1 MIATGQTVVMLAVQG
16 DWLALVIYG
25 TCLAGALLAAAAVI
39 EGVRRWRQRGEKTLT
54 ASDQLATYRALY
66 NRGEISQEEFDRL
79 RDALGGEIR
88 RAAAPPAPP
97 PAAPASIP
105 QNGQSPPTNGVRPE

>member
-39 EGVRRWRQRGEKTLT
+39 EGVPTL
-54 ASDQLATYRALY
+54 
-66 NRGEISQEEFDRL
+66 
-79 RDALGGEIR
+79 
-88 RAAAPPAPP
+88 AAK
-97 PAAPASIP
+97 
-105 QNGQSPPTNGVRPE
+105 G